1 MEQETIDQVVQE
13 LAQKYVP
20 VVATPLKDGGS
31 APVLDEETY
40 NTLLGMLKS
49 NDEGNHKMAQLI
61 LNTCDIQKSIYWLWK
76 ITREG
81 WITNNMVNLRTK
93 ASRSFRDLSNLYSI
107 CNMPPLRFAEFCNNK
122 SWLTSE
128 IYMKL
133 EDDIIETLSNKF
145 TNTFYDVDF
154 KIKNKYEHLP
164 LTKTTIKNYEET
176 GG

>member
-1 MEQETIDQVVQE
+1 MEEVIE
-13 LAQKYVP
+13 KYVP

-31 APVLDEETY
+31 TPVLDEETY

-76 ITREG
+76 MTRELG
-81 WITNNMVNLRTK
+81 WKTNNMVNLRTK
-93 ASRSFRDLSNLYSI
+93 ASRSFRDLSTLFSV
-107 CNMPPLRFAEFCNNK
+107 CNMTPLHFAEFCNTK
-122 SWLTSE
+122 GWLTSE

-133 EDDIIETLSNKF
+133 EDDIIETVSKRFN
-145 TNTFYDVDF
+145 NTFYNVDF